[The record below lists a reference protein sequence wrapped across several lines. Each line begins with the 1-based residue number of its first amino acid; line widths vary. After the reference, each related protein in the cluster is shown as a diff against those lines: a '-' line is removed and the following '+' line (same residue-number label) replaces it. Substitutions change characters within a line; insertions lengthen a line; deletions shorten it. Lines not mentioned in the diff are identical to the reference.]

1 MALYDAAEQ
10 KARAHEGA
18 STETLIEEA
27 LQIARARREAE
38 ADEFDPMA
46 VDPYW
51 DRVGTIHGRGGAP
64 EFEAARKLV
73 ASADAIERVLGCNIL
88 GQLGWGE
95 PTFVEESVD
104 LLIGRLGDEN
114 DRVIWS
120 AAHSLGHRRSPRAIE
135 PALMLVDHANEE
147 VRLGIV
153 SALSCH
159 DDRRATDALIK
170 LSRDTDRDVRD
181 WATFGLG
188 SMCEADYLG
197 LREALRARLADDDEE
212 IRWEAMQ
219 GLASRKDGS
228 VIPHII
234 AALEGDSVKAGF
246 LEAAKTA
253 ADPTLLPALM
263 KLHAGLRADDD
274 GYWVGCL
281 HEAIAACGGEVG
293 SAR

>member
-10 KARAHEGA
+10 KARTREGA

-27 LQIARARREAE
+27 LLIARARPEVE
-38 ADEFDPMA
+38 PDEFDPMA

-51 DRVGTIHGRGGAP
+51 DRVGTMHGRGGAT

-73 ASADAIERVLGCNIL
+73 ASADPIERTLGCDIL

-104 LLIGRLGDEN
+104 LLIERLGDADEN
-114 DRVIWS
+114 VVAS
-120 AAHSLGHRRSPRAIE
+120 ALAALSHRRSPRAIE
-135 PALMLVDHANEE
+135 PALALINHPNED
-147 VRLGIV
+147 VRFGV
-153 SALSCH
+153 VRALSSQE
-159 DDRRATDALIK
+159 DRCATDALIK
-170 LSRDTDRDVRD
+170 LSRDAARDVRD

-188 SMCEADYLG
+188 SMCEADYPE
-197 LREALRARLADDDEE
+197 LREALRERLTEEDYE

-219 GLASRKDGS
+219 GLANRKDRD

-234 AALEGDSVKAGF
+234 AALEGESVKAGF

-253 ADPTLLPALM
+253 ADPVLLPALM
-263 KLHAGLRADDD
+263 KLHANSRPEDD
-274 GYWVGCL
+274 GYWTGCL
-281 HEAIAACGGEVG
+281 HDAITACGGN
-293 SAR
+293 SDPAR